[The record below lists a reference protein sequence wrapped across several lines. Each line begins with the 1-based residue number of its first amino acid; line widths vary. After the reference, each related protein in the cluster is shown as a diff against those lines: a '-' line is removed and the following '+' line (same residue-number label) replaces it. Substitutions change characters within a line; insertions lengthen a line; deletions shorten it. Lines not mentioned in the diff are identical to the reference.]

1 MENLLR
7 KGNSQVSE
15 RIKRTLKGKIGRSL
29 NLIKKLLA
37 LSAMDMDIS
46 RKNVPII

>member
-7 KGNSQVSE
+7 KGNSQVLE
-15 RIKRTLKGKIGRSL
+15 RIKRTSKGKMGRSL
-29 NLIKKLLA
+29 NLIKESLTS
-37 LSAMDMDIS
+37 SATNMDIS